1 MTDKLLQK
9 QLRELRQT
17 LDTNPQLD
25 DESIKLLQ
33 QIAED
38 IEDLEVENGPDFTEM
53 VQEHAV
59 NFEQEHPTLAAVLR
73 QIVETLGK
81 IGV

>member
-1 MTDKLLQK
+1 M
-9 QLRELRQT
+9 
-17 LDTNPQLD
+17 
-25 DESIKLLQ
+25 Q